1 LRMTVSTC
9 GCKGIRFCAAC
20 EHTDRVQKLNFE
32 EKEHEGFSCYVWDGK
47 RNAAIPSPQL
57 HPHSSFGEIHM
68 ASTSLLGDEECM
80 QIDGLLLIN
89 DFVSE
94 EEENYLMDRI
104 DRVEW
109 ALSQSGRRKQDYGPQ
124 VNFKQKKVKTTKF
137 LGMPD
142 YADML
147 LEKMREYDE
156 KKLGEY
162 IPFEMCNLEYEESR
176 KSAIEMHQDDMWI
189 WGNRLISINLVSGS
203 VMTMSNEKEKQL
215 LFIWMPH
222 RSLLCMANTSRYS
235 WKHGVLSHH
244 IKGRRIALTMREA
257 APAFQPG
264 GELYEKYGKGLIDIS
279 GIRVPL
285 GEKDQ

>member
-1 LRMTVSTC
+1 MAISTC

-20 EHTDRVQKLNFE
+20 EHTDRVQKLKFE
-32 EKEHEGFSCYVWDGK
+32 EKEHEGFSCFIWDGK
-47 RNAAIPSPQL
+47 RNVAIASPQL
-57 HPHSSFGEIHM
+57 NPDSSIQEIQN
-68 ASTSLLGDEECM
+68 ASTSIVGDEDFME
-80 QIDGLLLIN
+80 IDGLMLIN
-89 DFVSE
+89 DFINKE
-94 EEENYLMDRI
+94 EEDYLMERI

-124 VNFKQKKVKTTKF
+124 VNFKHKKVKTTKF

-147 LEKMREYDE
+147 LDKMSNYDE
-156 KKLGEY
+156 KKLAEY

-189 WGNRLISINLVSGS
+189 WGNRLISINLINGS

-215 LFIWMPH
+215 LFVWMPH
-222 RSLLCMANTSRYS
+222 LSLLCMADTSRYS
-235 WKHGVLSHH
+235 WKHGVLPHH

-264 GELYEKYGKGLIDIS
+264 GDLYEKYGKGLIDIS
-279 GIRVPL
+279 RIRVPL
-285 GEKDQ
+285 GGKNQ